1 MPALLRFTGALA
13 SDPRIE
19 RWLSAQPA
27 ALQALARTWFVPMRS
42 SGPDVRELMH
52 DGCATV
58 CIEDAPFAYVGVFR
72 AHVNVGFFHGS
83 TLDDPHRLM
92 LGGGRSMRHVKLAPG
107 VAIDDD
113 ALRSLIAAAYGDIVA
128 RLRDDAQ
135 DDILGRQTSRR

>member
-1 MPALLRFTGALA
+1 MPALLTFTGALA

-27 ALQALARTWFVPMRS
+27 ALQSLARTWFAQMRR

-58 CIEDAPFAYVGVFR
+58 CVDDAPFAYVGAFR

-83 TLDDPHRLM
+83 ALDDPQRLL
-92 LGGGRSMRHVKLAPG
+92 LGSGKSMRHVKLTPG
-107 VAIDDD
+107 VRVDD
-113 ALRSLIAAAYGDIVA
+113 ASLQALIGAAYGDIVA
-128 RLRDDAQ
+128 RLRADAQ
-135 DDILGRQTSRR
+135 